1 MVMVVDAAGV
11 GDEDVRRWAAGLEEI
26 RARLS
31 PHFARRD
38 ARERATQ
45 YIRAL
50 VSPVERKN
58 GWQLAE
64 IAGDRTPYGMQH
76 LLGRAV
82 WDVDLVRDALQEYV
96 VAHLGDDEG
105 MLILD
110 ETSFPKKGTK
120 SAGVSRQY
128 CGSLGK
134 RENCQVGVV
143 LAYAGPGGCAFIDRE
158 LYLPKAWTE
167 DLERRREAGI
177 PEEVPFLTKPEIGR
191 LLLERALDGGTPAA
205 WVLGD
210 EIYGGDYRLRACV
223 EDRHCRYVLGVAAKQ
238 SVWVGWE
245 QQRVDAVIRN
255 LAASDW
261 LRLSCGD
268 GTKGPRVYDWTRVGL
283 NSPVAGWERWALCRR
298 SISEPQDLA
307 YYLVFVPN
315 GTPLAEIARAA
326 GSRWHIEEAIAEAK
340 GEVGLDHYEVRSWPG
355 WYRHLTLAL
364 LAHAYLVVTR
374 SMTATP
380 EGEKGGVAYP
390 TGATSLAAFRRR
402 QAVTG

>member
-1 MVMVVDAAGV
+1 MVVDAAGV

-26 RARLS
+26 RTRIS

-38 ARERATQ
+38 AHQRAMQ
-45 YIRAL
+45 YLRAL

-82 WDVDLVRDALQEYV
+82 WEVDLVRDALQAYV
-96 VAHLGDDEG
+96 VAHLGDAEG
-105 MLILD
+105 RLILD
-110 ETSFPKKGTK
+110 ETSIPKKGTK
-120 SAGVSRQY
+120 SAGVNRQY

-134 RENCQVGVV
+134 RENCQVGVL
-143 LAYAGPGGCAFIDRE
+143 LAYASPAGCAFIDRA

-177 PEEVPFLTKPEIGR
+177 PEEVPFATKPEIGR
-191 LLLERALDGGTPAA
+191 QMLERALDGGTPAT
-205 WVLGD
+205 WVLAD

-223 EDRHCRYVLGVAAKQ
+223 EDRRCRYVLGVAANQ
-238 SVWVGWE
+238 YVWVGWE

-261 LRLSCGD
+261 IRLSCGD
-268 GTKGPRVYDWTRVGL
+268 GTKGPRVYDWARVRL
-283 NSPVAGWERWALCRR
+283 NSPVTGWERWALCRR
-298 SISEPQDLA
+298 SIAEPEDLA
-307 YYLVFVPN
+307 YSLVFVPR
-315 GTPLAEIARAA
+315 GTPLAEIVRAA

-340 GEVGLDHYEVRSWPG
+340 GEVGLDHYEVRSWQG

-374 SMTATP
+374 SMTAP
-380 EGEKGGVAYP
+380 NAAKGGVAYP
-390 TGATSLAAFRRR
+390 PGATSLTAFRQRR
-402 QAVTG
+402 DLAG

>member
-1 MVMVVDAAGV
+1 MVVDAAGV

-26 RARLS
+26 RTRIS

-38 ARERATQ
+38 AHQRAMQ
-45 YIRAL
+45 YLRAL

-82 WDVDLVRDALQEYV
+82 WEVDLVRDALQAYV
-96 VAHLGDDEG
+96 VAHLGDAEG
-105 MLILD
+105 RLILD
-110 ETSFPKKGTK
+110 ETSIPKKGTK
-120 SAGVSRQY
+120 SAGVNRQY

-134 RENCQVGVV
+134 RENCQVGVL
-143 LAYAGPGGCAFIDRE
+143 LAYASPAGCAFIDRA

-177 PEEVPFLTKPEIGR
+177 PEEVPFATKPEIGR
-191 LLLERALDGGTPAA
+191 QMLERALDGGTPAT
-205 WVLGD
+205 WVLAD

-223 EDRHCRYVLGVAAKQ
+223 EDRRCRYVLGVAANQ
-238 SVWVGWE
+238 YVWVGWE

-261 LRLSCGD
+261 IRLSCGD
-268 GTKGPRVYDWTRVGL
+268 GTKGPRVYDWARVRL
-283 NSPVAGWERWALCRR
+283 NSPVTGWERWALCRR
-298 SISEPQDLA
+298 SIAEPEDLA
-307 YYLVFVPN
+307 YSLVFVPR
-315 GTPLAEIARAA
+315 GTPLAEIVRAA

-340 GEVGLDHYEVRSWPG
+340 GEVGLDHYEVRSWQG

-374 SMTATP
+374 SMTAP
-380 EGEKGGVAYP
+380 NAAKGGVAYP
-390 TGATSLAAFRRR
+390 TGATSLTAFRQRR
-402 QAVTG
+402 DLAG